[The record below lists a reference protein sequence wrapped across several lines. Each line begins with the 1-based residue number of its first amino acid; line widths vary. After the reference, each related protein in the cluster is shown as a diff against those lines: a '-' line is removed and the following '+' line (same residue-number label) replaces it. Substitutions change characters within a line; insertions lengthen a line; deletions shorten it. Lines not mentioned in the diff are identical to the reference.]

1 MAETKKGAV
10 GCCKPDAVD
19 GFQVEAVVSVDER
32 GQMVLPKEVREK
44 AGIRAGDKVAV
55 VCLRNRGEVCCTLLI
70 KAEAVADMVKGILGP
85 HMNELTK

>member
-1 MAETKKGAV
+1 MAGAKNKSV
-10 GCCKPDAVD
+10 NCCKTDALD

-70 KAEAVADMVKGILGP
+70 KAEAVADMVQGILGP
-85 HMNELTK
+85 HMNELIK

>member
-1 MAETKKGAV
+1 MAGVKNKSMN
-10 GCCKPDAVD
+10 CCGTDSLD

-55 VCLRNRGEVCCTLLI
+55 VCLRAQGAVCCTILI

-85 HMNELTK
+85 HMNELVK

>member
-1 MAETKKGAV
+1 MKDAKRKSGY
-10 GCCKPDAVD
+10 CCEADAVD
-19 GFQVEAVVSVDER
+19 GFQVEAVVSVDDR

-55 VCLRNRGEVCCTLLI
+55 VCLRNRGEVCCTILI

-85 HMNELTK
+85 HMNELIK

>member
-1 MAETKKGAV
+1 MANANNRSV
-10 GCCKPDAVD
+10 NCCGPDALD

-55 VCLRNRGEVCCTLLI
+55 VCLRKQGAVCCTLLI
-70 KAEAVADMVKGILGP
+70 RAEAVADMVKGTLGP
-85 HMNELTK
+85 YMNELIK